1 MKKLF
6 LTLICLTL
14 VLVSCGKAGE
24 ATESRESE
32 TVSQLSDVPSVES
45 TEIPDEYPEL
55 DVSNG
60 LCIYVSEVAPGV
72 YRFKLLERAAG
83 EPENTEL
90 IGVELIG
97 VKSFNTDQT
106 RFLLDHY
113 GLGKNDVT
121 IIPWQDPL
129 SSYLSPWMISFNG
142 EDTAP
147 KKAEYAKQIEKLLFE

>member
-6 LTLICLTL
+6 LTFICLTL
-14 VLVSCGKAGE
+14 VLVSCGKTGE
-24 ATESRESE
+24 SAESRESE
-32 TVSQLSDVPSVES
+32 TVSQLSDVSSTGS

-60 LCIYVSEVAPGV
+60 LCIYVSEFAQGV
-72 YRFKLLERAAG
+72 YRFKLLEHAAS
-83 EPENTEL
+83 EPEYTEL
-90 IGVELIG
+90 IGA
-97 VKSFNTDQT
+97 KSFNTDQT

-147 KKAEYAKQIEKLLFE
+147 KKAEYVKEIEKLLFK

>member
-32 TVSQLSDVPSVES
+32 TVSQLSDVSSTGS
-45 TEIPDEYPEL
+45 TEIPEEYPEL

-60 LCIYVSEVAPGV
+60 LCIYVSEFGQGI
-72 YRFKLLERAAG
+72 YSFKLLERAAS
-83 EPENTEL
+83 EPEYTEL
-90 IGVELIG
+90 IGA
-97 VKSFNTDQT
+97 KSINTDT
-106 RFLLDHY
+106 MRFLLDHY